1 MTATEVAN
9 DTVVVARDVRKTFG
23 GPETNRSSTG

>member
-1 MTATEVAN
+1 MTATELAT

-23 GPETNRSSTG
+23 GHNVRSSTD